1 MFHKFAS
8 KATLFCFNKASL
20 PYLGLLRQLFTF
32 TRWLAQSSHTH
43 THIQYRQSWPIQE
56 ESSCFPLISAASFSL
71 SPFLFLYPN
80 FSIFSNYSGPVK
92 GLQGCDCSVTI
103 SHSCCKIFT
112 TILSTDFV
120 KRERWKREA
129 NCQFPQ
135 LLPLSVEWNI
145 SWFIISFP
153 QIREIHPSYFTRL
166 ESIQWLYLP
175 ACYGTMTLELL
186 LNYNSRTSSARYAST
201 CINDNI
207 FPSHK

>member
-43 THIQYRQSWPIQE
+43 IQYRQSWPIQE
-56 ESSCFPLISAASFSL
+56 ESSCFPLISAASSSL
-71 SPFLFLYPN
+71 SPFLFLYSR
-80 FSIFSNYSGPVK
+80 FSIFSNYSEPVK

-153 QIREIHPSYFTRL
+153 QIREIHPLLHKAGIYTMV
-166 ESIQWLYLP
+166 IP
-175 ACYGTMTLELL
+175 ACLL
-186 LNYNSRTSSARYAST
+186 WDHDPGVTSQL
-201 CINDNI
+201 
-207 FPSHK
+207 

>member
-1 MFHKFAS
+1 MPRA
-8 KATLFCFNKASL
+8 
-20 PYLGLLRQLFTF
+20 
-32 TRWLAQSSHTH
+32 HTH
-43 THIQYRQSWPIQE
+43 TSNTGSTDQSKRK
-56 ESSCFPLISAASFSL
+56 SSCFPLISAASSSL
-71 SPFLFLYPN
+71 SPFLFLYPS

-135 LLPLSVEWNI
+135 LLPLPVEWNI

-153 QIREIHPSYFTRL
+153 QIRETHPSYFTRL

-175 ACYGTMTLELL
+175 ACYGTMTLGLL
-186 LNYNSRTSSARYAST
+186 LNYNSRTSSARYTST